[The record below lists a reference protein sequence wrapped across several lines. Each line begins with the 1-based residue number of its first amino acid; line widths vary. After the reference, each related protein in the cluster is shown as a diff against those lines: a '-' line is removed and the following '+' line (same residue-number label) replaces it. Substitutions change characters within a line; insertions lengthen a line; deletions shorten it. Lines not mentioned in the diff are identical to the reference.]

1 MSQVDHD
8 KLEVL
13 VRSLINQ
20 YIKLG
25 KITGRLNMT
34 TQQLAQKVYYLEQ
47 NQEHLKAT
55 IRKLNNNE
63 EVEEVSPQQALPD
76 ATQQPQ
82 IMNQPQFTQAQLQ
95 LLQQI
100 QSQQQQQ
107 LPQYNNQQ
115 MYGGYGQQFIRPTT
129 AAVSFPHNNKFM
141 RQNTGPST
149 FSSSSINN

>member
-63 EVEEVSPQQALPD
+63 DVEEVSPQQALPD
-76 ATQQPQ
+76 STQQPQ

-107 LPQYNNQQ
+107 IPQQ
-115 MYGGYGQQFIRPTT
+115 MYGQQMYGQQFIRPTT

-141 RQNTGPST
+141 RQNGPST
-149 FSSSSINN
+149 FSSSSISN